1 MLEWMEHPQYGRI
14 AAARSPLRFE
24 HQTLPELK
32 PSAELGANNDEVYGE
47 WLGLSNEELAA
58 LKAEKVI

>member
-24 HQTLPELK
+24 KQTLKKLK

-47 WLGLSNEELAA
+47 WLGLSREELAV